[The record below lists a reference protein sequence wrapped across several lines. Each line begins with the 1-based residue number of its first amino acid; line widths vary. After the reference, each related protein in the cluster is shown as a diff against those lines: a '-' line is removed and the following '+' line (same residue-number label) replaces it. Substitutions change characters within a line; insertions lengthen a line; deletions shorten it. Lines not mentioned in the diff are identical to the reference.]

1 MQSDLI
7 LNIMKLRLKRIKDLS
22 RFPQSIRVTGGNGE
36 KFT

>member
-7 LNIMKLRLKRIKDLS
+7 LNIIKLRLKRTKDLS
-22 RFPQSIRVTGGNGE
+22 RIPQSIRVTGGKGE